1 MPRAP
6 VHYEWNPSMKG
17 RPLFLSL
24 AVAIMTTGPALAQPA
39 RFTLNSKGYYEAP
52 GADILSFSNAN
63 SGLFADAK
71 ISGVEIIQRDM
82 RSVTNGDVRLSA
94 TPGQWDPSANLVNR
108 QIDQATGT
116 VRTTLEY
123 PDSHFRYVVVTRPQN
138 DGVEVS
144 VELPEALP
152 ATLVGKAGFNLEFLP
167 AAYFHK
173 SFMADDKAGIFPRYP
188 ASAMELTP
196 ERNAASGRSEGPG
209 AEPLPI
215 AEGRSFVLA
224 PEDPDHR
231 ITVTAES
238 ARIALYDGRNQA
250 QNGWFVLRSLLPAG
264 RSGTVLRWTIR
275 PDTAPGWMRPPS
287 IAHSQLGYTPQAPK
301 IATVE
306 LDRHAKD
313 RTPIKLFR
321 VEEDGR
327 FIPIPIGP
335 TTEAGEYLR
344 YRYRRADFSAVRTP
358 GLYIL
363 EYGATRT
370 APFRIAADVYADAWK
385 PTLDV
390 YFPIA
395 MDHMRVNEAYRVW
408 HGDSHR
414 DDARQAPINH
424 EHIDLYAQGPSTDDR
439 YAPGEHIPGLNVG
452 GWFDAG
458 DFDIRTETHH
468 AVIQSMV
475 RSWERYRLTR
485 DTTSIDEGLRRTEIH
500 VPDGSPDLLEQI
512 RHGTLQLVAQFDA
525 VGHAING
532 IVEPDVGEYT
542 HLGDAASKTDG
553 LIYDPALKPGEE
565 RDGHSGW
572 PDDRWAFTSKSS
584 ALNYG
589 SAATLAAASR
599 ALSGFDD
606 ALAKKARHLAEKTWA
621 EEQSHPPDLF
631 HHGNTTGGP
640 LVDEQFAAA
649 VELLKTTGDQRYAAS
664 VQTLWPKIAPHFMRN
679 VQMVTD
685 ALPLMPASFRAEVE
699 PAVRTW
705 KMATDKI
712 ASANPFGVP
721 ITDGG
726 WAGNGTIIQYG
737 LDSHALH
744 EAFPDIVDDGAL
756 FRAID
761 YLTGHHPGSDIS
773 FVSAVGT
780 RSKEVAYGNN
790 RADFSFIAGGVVPGE
805 LILKPD
811 FPENKENWPF
821 FWGENEYVINE
832 GALWIQLVNAA
843 ASASGKSGA

>member
-1 MPRAP
+1 MIRTPIA
-6 VHYEWNPSMKG
+6 
-17 RPLFLSL
+17 L
-24 AVAIMTTGPALAQPA
+24 AVALAAMAPGFAQAP
-39 RFTLNSKGYYEAP
+39 RFTLNELGYYEAP
-52 GADILSFSNAN
+52 GADVLSFSNTN
-63 SGLFADAK
+63 EGSFADAK
-71 ISGVEIIQRDM
+71 ISGVEIIQQDM
-82 RSVTNGDVRLSA
+82 RTVTNGDVRLAA
-94 TPGQWDPSANLVNR
+94 TPGQWDPSATVVDRNVDR
-108 QIDQATGT
+108 ATGT

-123 PDSHFRYVVVTRPQN
+123 ASLHFRYVVVTRAAG

-144 VELPEALP
+144 VELPEAMP
-152 ATLVGKAGFNLEFLP
+152 AALAGKAGFNLEFLP

-173 SFMADDKAGIFPRYP
+173 SYMVDGAPGIFPRYP
-188 ASAMELTP
+188 ASAMEATP
-196 ERNAASGRSEGPG
+196 ERNPASGRSEGPG
-209 AEPLPI
+209 AEALPI
-215 AEGRSFVLA
+215 ASGRSFVMA
-224 PEDPDHR
+224 PEDPAHR
-231 ITVTAES
+231 ITVTAQDGS
-238 ARIALYDGRNQA
+238 IALYDGRNQA

-264 RSGTVLRWTIR
+264 RRGSVLRWTVK
-275 PDTAPGWMRPPS
+275 ANSVPGWQRPPS
-287 IAHSQLGYTPQAPK
+287 IAHSQLGYVPGARK

-306 LDRHAKD
+306 LDRHATND
-313 RTPIKLFR
+313 GQLLLLRI
-321 VEEDGR
+321 EADGR
-327 FIPIPIGP
+327 EVPVAIGP
-335 TTEAGEYLR
+335 TIDAGRYLR
-344 YRYRRADFSAVRTP
+344 YRYRSADFSAVRTP
-358 GLYIL
+358 GLYLL

-370 APFRIAADVYADAWK
+370 LPFRIADDIYADAWH

-468 AVIQSMV
+468 AVVQSMV
-475 RSWERYRLTR
+475 RSWEQYRPTR
-485 DTTSIDEGLRRTEIH
+485 DTTSIDERLRRTEIH

-542 HLGDAASKTDG
+542 HLGDAGSKTDG
-553 LIYDPALKPGEE
+553 LIYDPHLRPGEE
-565 RDGHSGW
+565 RDGKSGW
-572 PDDRWAFTSKSS
+572 PDDRWAFTTRSS

-589 SAATLAAASR
+589 SIATLAAASR
-599 ALSGFDD
+599 ALKGFDD
-606 ALAKKARHLAEKTWA
+606 ALADKARHIAETTWA
-621 EEQSHPPDLF
+621 EEQGHAPDLF

-640 LVDEQFAAA
+640 LADEQFAAA
-649 VELLKTTGDQRYAAS
+649 IEMLKTTGDTRYAEAAQS
-664 VQTLWPKIAPHFMRN
+664 LWPQIAPYFARN
-679 VQMVTD
+679 VQIAME
-685 ALPLMPASFRAEVE
+685 ALPLMPASFRAAVE
-699 PAVRTW
+699 PEVRAW
-705 KMATDKI
+705 KADSDKLV
-712 ASANPFGVP
+712 SANPFGVP
-721 ITDGG
+721 ITTGG
-726 WAGNGTIIQYG
+726 WAGNGAVMEYG
-737 LDSHALH
+737 LDSYALH
-744 EAFPDIVDDGAL
+744 KAFPDIVDGSGL

-780 RSKEVAYGNN
+780 RSKEIAYGNN
-790 RADFSFIAGGVVPGE
+790 RADFTFIAGGVVPGE

-832 GALWIQLVNAA
+832 GALWIELVNAA
-843 ASASGKSGA
+843 ATLTKDAR